1 MGDWRAD
8 GKMNGGQASEGP
20 PLSGQF
26 SLPVT
31 EKESE
36 RVTREFETDGDGE
49 ICKESE
55 VKSDTVR

>member
-26 SLPVT
+26 GLTVT
-31 EKESE
+31 ERESE
-36 RVTREFETDGDGE
+36 RVTR
-49 ICKESE
+49 
-55 VKSDTVR
+55 V